1 MSYFSAHNHT
11 DYSNL
16 RLTDST
22 NKVQDLIDR
31 AIELGLSGLAIT
43 DHEVLA
49 SHVKV
54 DKYRKDLIEDGIID
68 DDFII
73 AFGDEIYLVNNLEKK
88 QQYYHHI
95 LIAKDQKGYEQL
107 KRISSQAWTNSYYDR
122 GMERV
127 PITYSQLEEIIG
139 DDKGHL
145 IASTACLGGFLPNT
159 LLKMSQGEIEKD
171 DAISSVRPFIDWN
184 IDIFGKENFFFELQA
199 GDSEEQMT
207 ANKMVKAIGDS
218 REIKTIITTDSHYLS
233 KDDRDIH
240 RAFLHS
246 QEGEREVD
254 KFYEFTYM
262 MSEDEIKD
270 ILESHFTI
278 EQIDESLENT
288 SLIKNMCTNINLAQS
303 VDITKVPVKDV
314 EFDLVT
320 KDKFKEYKH
329 ISMYLNSQNRYDKA
343 LIFYVLEGIEGKKDV
358 EENKELFDRID
369 IELEHVVETSERIE
383 KNLSNY
389 LLTARYLVDLMWT
402 EGDSL
407 VGPSRGSV
415 TGFMIAYL
423 IDIIQVNPMK
433 WNLPWWRFLHK
444 DRPDLMDVDLDSQ
457 KTQRSQILDA
467 LNKSF
472 GKDKVLNIATFG
484 TIGSKSSI
492 IAACRGLDIDGSVA
506 HYLSGLV
513 PEERGANWSLS
524 DVIYGNK
531 KKDRKPQNEFNAK
544 LKEYDNKK
552 LRKTIL
558 AFEGIIDK
566 RSVHAS
572 GIYIYNESYYKR
584 NAMMMSPGGVPTTQF
599 DMADSD

>member
-1 MSYFSAHNHT
+1 MCQS
-11 DYSNL
+11 
-16 RLTDST
+16 
-22 NKVQDLIDR
+22 K
-31 AIELGLSGLAIT
+31 
-43 DHEVLA
+43 
-49 SHVKV
+49 
-54 DKYRKDLIEDGIID
+54 
-68 DDFII
+68 
-73 AFGDEIYLVNNLEKK
+73 
-88 QQYYHHI
+88 
-95 LIAKDQKGYEQL
+95 
-107 KRISSQAWTNSYYDR
+107 
-122 GMERV
+122 
-127 PITYSQLEEIIG
+127 
-139 DDKGHL
+139 
-145 IASTACLGGFLPNT
+145 
-159 LLKMSQGEIEKD
+159 
-171 DAISSVRPFIDWN
+171 
-184 IDIFGKENFFFELQA
+184 
-199 GDSEEQMT
+199 
-207 ANKMVKAIGDS
+207 
-218 REIKTIITTDSHYLS
+218 IK
-233 KDDRDIH
+233 
-240 RAFLHS
+240 
-246 QEGEREVD
+246 
-254 KFYEFTYM
+254 
-262 MSEDEIKD
+262 
-270 ILESHFTI
+270 
-278 EQIDESLENT
+278 
-288 SLIKNMCTNINLAQS
+288 
-303 VDITKVPVKDV
+303 
-314 EFDLVT
+314 
-320 KDKFKEYKH
+320 
-329 ISMYLNSQNRYDKA
+329 
-343 LIFYVLEGIEGKKDV
+343 

>member
-1 MSYFSAHNHT
+1 
-11 DYSNL
+11 
-16 RLTDST
+16 
-22 NKVQDLIDR
+22 
-31 AIELGLSGLAIT
+31 
-43 DHEVLA
+43 
-49 SHVKV
+49 
-54 DKYRKDLIEDGIID
+54 
-68 DDFII
+68 
-73 AFGDEIYLVNNLEKK
+73 
-88 QQYYHHI
+88 
-95 LIAKDQKGYEQL
+95 
-107 KRISSQAWTNSYYDR
+107 
-122 GMERV
+122 MERV